1 MSNEQFLRLT
11 LSWDEYGSGEL
22 TASAAANGFSGLSS
36 AWVAINELRIFASA
50 LEAYP
55 LPTIN
60 PPSFMAR
67 YFMEE
72 KEGDTDQVSIHLFF
86 YPIGSLGRL
95 GVHVILAPPF
105 ISGERPESRHRAE
118 LEIETTYQQLGDF
131 ARELHHLA
139 QGEATEAVLGDWI
152 EP

>member
-11 LSWDEYGSGEL
+11 LSSVEYGSGEL
-22 TASAAANGFSGLSS
+22 NISAAANGFSGMSS
-36 AWVAINELRIFASA
+36 AWVDMDELRTLASA

-60 PPSFMAR
+60 PTIFMAR
-67 YFMEE
+67 YFVEE
-72 KEGDTDQVSIHLFF
+72 KEGDTDQVSIHLSL

-95 GVHVILAPPF
+95 GVHVRLAPPF
-105 ISGERPESRHRAE
+105 TNGERLESRHRAD
-118 LEIETTYQQLGDF
+118 LEIETTYQQLADF
-131 ARELHHLA
+131 ARELHRLA